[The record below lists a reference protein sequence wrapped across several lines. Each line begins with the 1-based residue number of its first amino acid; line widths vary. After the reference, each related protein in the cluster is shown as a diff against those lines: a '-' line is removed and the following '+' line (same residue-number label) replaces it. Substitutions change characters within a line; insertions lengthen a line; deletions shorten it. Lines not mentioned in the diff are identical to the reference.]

1 MAAPLKILTVFGTRP
16 EAIKLFPLIHALD
29 ADPRFDS
36 RVCISA
42 QHREMLD
49 QVLSLFAIDPDIDL
63 DLMEPGQTLASLTAR
78 ALLALDKVLEDVAP
92 DRVLVQGDT
101 TTAMVA
107 ALAAF
112 YRRIPVGHVEA
123 GLRTGDLARP
133 FPEELNRRVADA
145 VSGHHFLPT
154 ERARQNLIAE
164 GFAEETLAVTGNT
177 VVDAL
182 QWVRGQAPMDP
193 GSFGMD
199 AFADTDRLV
208 LVTAHRRESFGAG
221 MQAIARALTQIVT
234 DNPDVR
240 IVYPLHPNPNVRP
253 VMEEALGAVDRV
265 HLLPPLDYLPFVQLM
280 AEATLILSDSGGVQE
295 EAPSL
300 GVPAL
305 VLRET
310 TERPE
315 AVDAGAVRL
324 VGLETGTIVR
334 EANHLLQNP
343 EAHAEMAVAV
353 NPYGDGLAS
362 RRIVSILLG
371 ENWQEF
377 RP

>member
-1 MAAPLKILTVFGTRP
+1 MKLLAVLGTRP
-16 EAIKLFPLIHALD
+16 EAIKMAPVIREAR
-29 ADPRFDS
+29 ARGVETT
-36 RVCISA
+36 VCVTA

-280 AEATLILSDSGGVQE
+280 AAATLILSDSGGVQE

-324 VGLETGTIVR
+324 VGLETDTIVR